1 MTTDAQPQQMTED
14 RLVAALHDVVSRG
27 NVRVPPY
34 PATAL
39 KLQQVLGTDDY
50 TVAQLVEAMR
60 TDPVFTANLLRLANS
75 PFYRRGG
82 EVTSLPVAVQRIGAR
97 ELVRLAM
104 ASSVAK
110 LSGEDGV
117 LSSLRRQVWRQS
129 LSCAM
134 VTEALS
140 HLEGADEGEGFV
152 AGLLHDAGKL
162 LVLVA
167 LEDLR
172 RHDAT
177 VGARSAR
184 EWLALVERFHVP
196 FGEQLAER
204 WHLPGVLGA
213 VVSTHHD
220 EQGVLGPLTRRVVE
234 ADSVVTLLER
244 EAVVTVADLVALG
257 LGRPAAEGLAAML
270 PRIPQA
276 LRAFEA
282 DGAHEDAPSLIEAE
296 ARSPAG
302 RVVEGLRLVVDG
314 ASWPVLQVGARS
326 LEVQAAS
333 ALAPNLMLEVLL
345 EPTGFSFWAIVQ
357 RVEAVHGGW
366 VTELTPFA
374 LAPEHLVAWESLVK
388 GARAAA

>member
-1 MTTDAQPQQMTED
+1 MTTETQPQQMTDD
-14 RLVAALHDVVSRG
+14 RLEVALRDLVSRG

-34 PATAL
+34 PATAM

-50 TVAQLVEAMR
+50 SVSQLVEAMR

-75 PFYRRGG
+75 PFYRRGA
-82 EVTSLPVAVQRIGAR
+82 EVTSLAVAVQRIGAR

-104 ASSVAK
+104 ASAVSK
-110 LSGEDGV
+110 LSGDDGV
-117 LSSLRRQVWRQS
+117 LASLRRQVWRQS

-140 HLEGADEGEGFV
+140 QVDGCDEGEGFV

-177 VGARSAR
+177 IGTRTAR
-184 EWLALVERFHVP
+184 EWLALVDRFHVP

-220 EQGVLGPLTRRVVE
+220 EHGVLGPLTRRVVL
-234 ADSVVTLLER
+234 ADAVVASLDQEP
-244 EAVVTVADLVALG
+244 VVTVAGLVALG
-257 LGRPAAEGLAAML
+257 LTRPNAETLAAML

-276 LRAFEA
+276 LKAFEA
-282 DGAHEDAPSLIEAE
+282 EGALEAPSLVEPVA
-296 ARSPAG
+296 PVGG
-302 RVVEGLRLVVDG
+302 RAIEGLTLVADG
-314 ASWPVLQVGARS
+314 KFWPVLRVSDRS
-326 LEVQAAS
+326 LEVRAGQ
-333 ALAPNLMLEVLL
+333 ALAPNLMLEVRL
-345 EPTGFSFWAIVQ
+345 EPGEVSFWAIVQ
-357 RVEAVHGGW
+357 RVEATHGGW
-366 VTELTPFA
+366 LTELTPFA
-374 LAPEHLVAWESLVK
+374 LAPEHLVAWESL
-388 GARAAA
+388 ARGTRTAA